1 MNGYYLEIIRGID
14 LGKKYGL
21 SEGAVTIGRSEDNV
35 IMLNQNEL
43 LVSNHHAI
51 LYMYPENFYIQDI
64 NSRNG
69 IYLNGERISL
79 NEVNLNDII
88 GFGEKG
94 PRIKLLCTTNDI
106 TLNNSDQQSATNS
119 EAEISPHKDKPSLES
134 VSVYTTEIE
143 HKILNNSINADEM
156 SKLMQ
161 QSARLEKILQKGNLP
176 ETQSNL
182 LFSAYGA
189 HLKNRYRMIILTC
202 SLILLSLSAIAYLT
216 IRFFLLK
223 PGPDSGTISKMPKNK
238 KAVDSLMIGFYQS
251 NQIELLKSLFNT
263 SDYQPIYK
271 DTIELFLYEILSG
284 FGHTDYQIPP
294 QMTAAVKRHLETYS
308 QTKRSTISRLLKRK
322 ELYFPMIQKTFAEK
336 NIPSQLAYL
345 SMLESGFNPKALS
358 HAGARGLWQFMPHT
372 ARKYGLKV
380 DTFSDERIEP
390 QKATYAAAEYLRDL
404 IGIFGAKSSIM
415 LVMAAY
421 NAGEKRIMDA
431 LRKIDDPIRDRD
443 FWYIY
448 RMGYLAEETNEYI
461 PRILALMIID
471 NNREYFGFKKCNVT
485 TAKIVETEED
495 YYNW

>member
-1 MNGYYLEIIRGID
+1 MNGCYLEIIRGID
-14 LGKKYGL
+14 LGKIYAL
-21 SEGAVTIGRSEDNV
+21 SEGAITIGRSDDNL
-35 IMLNQNEL
+35 IILNENEL

-51 LYMYPENFYIQDI
+51 LYLYPNNFYIQDI

-69 IYLNGERISL
+69 TYLNGERVSL
-79 NEVNLNDII
+79 NEVALNDEI

-94 PRIKLLCTTNDI
+94 PRLKLLCTTNNIAIRD
-106 TLNNSDQQSATNS
+106 SDRPTHCNPKV
-119 EAEISPHKDKPSLES
+119 EISIPKNELSMES
-134 VSVYTTEIE
+134 VSAYTTEIE
-143 HKILNNSINADEM
+143 HKILNNSINADEL
-156 SKLMQ
+156 SKLMH
-161 QSARLEKILQKGNLP
+161 QSARLEKILQKGNLS

-189 HLKNRYRMIILTC
+189 HQKNRYRIIILTC
-202 SLILLSLSAIAYLT
+202 SIILFSLFSIVYLT
-216 IRFFLLK
+216 IRFFQIK
-223 PGPDSGTISKMPKNK
+223 PKPNSGLTSEMPENK
-238 KAVDSLMIGFYQS
+238 KAIDSLIFGF
-251 NQIELLKSLFNT
+251 NQPSQIDLLRSLFNK
-263 SDYQPIYK
+263 SEYQPIIK
-271 DTIELFLYEILSG
+271 DTIDFFLYEILYS

-294 QMTAAVKRHLETYS
+294 QMSTTIKHHLETYS
-308 QTKRSTISRLLKRK
+308 QAQKSMTSRLLKKK
-322 ELYFPMIQKTFAEK
+322 ELYFPMIQKIFAEK
-336 NIPSQLAYL
+336 NIPSQLAYI

-431 LRKIDDPIRDRD
+431 LRKIEDPIRDRD
-443 FWYIY
+443 FWHIY

-471 NNREYFGFKKCNVT
+471 NNREYFGF
-485 TAKIVETEED
+485 
-495 YYNW
+495 